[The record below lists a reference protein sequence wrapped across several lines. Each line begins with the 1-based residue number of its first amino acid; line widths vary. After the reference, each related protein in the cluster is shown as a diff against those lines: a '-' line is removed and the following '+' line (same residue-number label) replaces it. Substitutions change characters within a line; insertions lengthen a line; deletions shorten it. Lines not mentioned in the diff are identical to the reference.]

1 MLNRW
6 LPVFF
11 VASAFVSSGS
21 RKHLVI
27 KVVIYPF
34 YSGLVHS

>member
-6 LPVFF
+6 LPVFV

-21 RKHLVI
+21 HKHLDI
-27 KVVIYPF
+27 KVITDPF
-34 YSGLVHS
+34 HSGLVLS